1 MRQPAEAGPGT
12 VTLRAVG
19 YGEAREALAE
29 VIAGL
34 KGDDPLAPVTVVV
47 ASNLVALDTRRWLAA
62 RQAVANVRFL
72 VAERFAEL
80 LAAPRLQA
88 RGMRPR
94 SRWRWLEALRAAA
107 GGAKGPLREVAHH
120 PATLRRLAALAADL
134 RGVPA
139 GILDGLEQRGEP
151 LVAEA
156 VRVIRAAEAAARD
169 LYDDHDLVEEAAAV
183 FKTGGAGTRESGAV
197 VWYLPDRMTA
207 ALARLARAAGATVIL
222 GMTGDADV
230 DGQARRWCRLL
241 GVEPPLAD
249 MAPAAPALPGRLAS
263 LPDPDEEVRFAVR
276 EAWRLAEAGTPLHR
290 IAILYGN
297 AEQYAA
303 LVHERLTASGTP
315 HNGAGARR
323 LADSLAGRAILGALR
338 AARLDWRRDAVADW
352 VTSAPLRDEAGE
364 IPGHAWDAL
373 SAEAGVVRGLDGW
386 KRAGEAVRAARS
398 SRAAENP
405 EAAEW
410 LERGAQEA
418 ARMGRFVAG
427 AAEALEPKTQK
438 PMAAWGR
445 AAAEAVRTWLP
456 REALAGAAPAGDAAA
471 AAVVEAELAA
481 YDDALRV
488 LDGFGGLPG
497 GGSPVALETFE
508 ATLREALDV
517 PAGRHG
523 KLGEGIFAGTIE
535 EASGMAF
542 DHVFLLG
549 LAERVFPP
557 QPSDDPLL
565 PERLRRELDG
575 AVPSAAERVLA
586 ARRAYLAAAAMSGSC
601 TATAPR
607 VSLRDQRPAQPSA
620 WFFEAAARLHG
631 SPVYAR
637 DLERW
642 LREPEARPGWLTCV
656 DSFAAWV
663 RGGDAFADAQE
674 RDLAEICRADG
685 NPWVHSLL
693 EARGALDGVRARAE
707 RARASAAP
715 APAGL
720 GLWSGEAL
728 PLQAEPGFERSA
740 SALETLTSCPFRYF
754 LAHELRVTEAER
766 PEDLDAIDP
775 AERGSLVHEVLE
787 RFVKN
792 VKELRRTES
801 IGGRWSDAE
810 RELLM
815 TIADEAFAAYEQR
828 GVTGRPASWAAT
840 KQRLGQDLARFLDED
855 DAWRAAT
862 GASIRDAELAFGQK
876 AGRPV
881 DFEVEPGRA
890 IWFRGKADRVDVRDG
905 GELVVIDYKTGKADP
920 FKQAKDSPL
929 AKQDGGW
936 LLQLPIYA
944 LAARGQAKTP
954 VRALYWFISEEGKFD
969 RREVA
974 LDGDAEEQ
982 FRAVVREALRL
993 RELGIYPAVPGK
1005 PVWNGWENCRFCPF
1019 DRVCP
1024 KRDRDRLWERWKQ
1037 DGRLAGFCRLVL
1049 REGDGGATEGEG

>member
-1 MRQPAEAGPGT
+1 MRLTEEADGQK
-12 VTLRAVG
+12 VTLRAVDCG
-19 YGEAREALAE
+19 RARETLAE

-34 KGDDPLAPVTVVV
+34 KGGDPLAPVTVVV

-62 RQAVANVRFL
+62 RKAAANVRFL

-107 GGAKGPLREVAHH
+107 ELAKGPLGEVAHH

-134 RGVPA
+134 RGVP
-139 GILDGLEQRGEP
+139 GELLDRLEERGEP

-156 VRVIRAAEAAARD
+156 VRVVRAAEAAARD
-169 LYDDHDLVEEAAAV
+169 LYDDHDLVEEAAAA
-183 FKTGGAGTRESGAV
+183 FEEGDPGTRESGAV

-222 GMTGDADV
+222 GMTGDPAV
-230 DGQARRWCRLL
+230 DAQARRWCGLL
-241 GVEPPLAD
+241 GVDLPADAGPPL
-249 MAPAAPALPGRLAS
+249 PRLPGRLAS
-263 LPDPDEEVRFAVR
+263 LPDPEEEVRFAIR
-276 EAWRLAEAGTPLHR
+276 EAWRLAEGGKPLHR

-303 LVHERLTASGTP
+303 LAHERLTASGTP
-315 HNGAGARR
+315 HNGAGPRR
-323 LADSLAGRAILGALR
+323 LADTLAGRAILGALR

-352 VTSAPLRDEAGE
+352 VTSAPLRDEQGE

-386 KRAGEAVRAARS
+386 RRAGEAVRAARRG
-398 SRAAENP
+398 RAAENP
-405 EAAEW
+405 EAADW

-418 ARMGRFVAG
+418 ARMGAFVAG
-427 AAEALEPKTQK
+427 AAKALEPGARK

-445 AAAEAVRTWLP
+445 IAAEAVRQWLP
-456 REALAGAAPAGDAAA
+456 RDALAAA
-471 AAVVEAELAA
+471 APGDDSPAADVAEAELAA
-481 YDDALRV
+481 YDDTLRV
-488 LDGFGGLPG
+488 LDGFAGLPA
-497 GGSPVALETFE
+497 GGSQVPLETFE

-523 KLGEGIFAGTIE
+523 KLGEGVFAGTIE
-535 EASGMAF
+535 EAAGMAF

-586 ARRAYLAAAAMSGSC
+586 ARRAYLAAAAMAGSC

-631 SPVYAR
+631 SPVYVR
-637 DLERW
+637 DLEAW
-642 LREPEARPGWLTCV
+642 LREPADRPGWLTCV

-663 RGGDAFADAQE
+663 QRGDAFADAQE
-674 RDLAEICRADG
+674 RDLAEVVRAG
-685 NPWVHSLL
+685 SAPLEHPLL
-693 EARGALDGVRARAE
+693 AERGALDGIRARAE

-715 APAGL
+715 APAAL
-720 GLWSGEAL
+720 GPWSGEAL
-728 PLQAEPGFERSA
+728 PLALEPGFERSA

-754 LAHELRVTEAER
+754 LAHELRVTEVER

-787 RFVKN
+787 RFVN
-792 VKELRRTES
+792 EVKARRGTDT
-801 IGGRWSDAE
+801 IAGKWSDAE
-810 RELLM
+810 RALLM
-815 TIADEAFAAYEQR
+815 TIADEAFAGYEQR

-840 KQRLGQDLARFLDED
+840 KQRLRQDLARFLDED
-855 DAWRAAT
+855 EAWRAGT
-862 GASIRDAELAFGQK
+862 GASIRDAELAFGGK
-876 AGRPV
+876 AGRQV
-881 DFEVEPGRA
+881 AFDIEPGMRVG
-890 IWFRGKADRVDVRDG
+890 FRGKADRVDVCDDG
-905 GELVVIDYKTGKADP
+905 RLVVIDYKTGKADRYR
-920 FKQAKDSPL
+920 QAKDSPL
-929 AKQDGGW
+929 AKEKGGW

-944 LAARGQAKTP
+944 LAAREQPGTP
-954 VRALYWFISEEGKFD
+954 VRALYWFISEEGKFE
-969 RREVA
+969 RREVV
-974 LDGDAEEQ
+974 LDETAEDE
-982 FRAVVREALRL
+982 FRTVVREALRL
-993 RELGIYPAVPGK
+993 RERGIYPAVPGK
-1005 PVWNGWENCRFCPF
+1005 PAWGRWENCGFCPF

-1037 DGRLAGFCRLVL
+1037 DDRLAEFRRAVL
-1049 REGDGGATEGEG
+1049 REGGDGETEGEA

>member
-1 MRQPAEAGPGT
+1 MRQPADAGTGKA
-12 VTLRAVG
+12 TLRAVG
-19 YGEAREALAE
+19 YGQAREVLAE

-80 LAAPRLQA
+80 IAAPRLQA

-120 PATLRRLAALAADL
+120 PATLRRLAVLAADL

-139 GILDGLEQRGEP
+139 ETLDGLEQRGEP

-156 VRVIRAAEAAARD
+156 VRVVRAAEAAARD
-169 LYDDHDLVEEAAAV
+169 LYDDRDLVEEAAAV
-183 FKTGGAGTRESGAV
+183 FEAGGAGTRESGAV
-197 VWYLPDRMTA
+197 VWYLPERMTA

-222 GMTGDADV
+222 GMTGDEKV

-241 GVEPPLAD
+241 EVEPPPAS
-249 MAPAAPALPGRLAS
+249 AGPAAAMLAGQLAS
-263 LPDPDEEVRFAVR
+263 LPDPDEEVRFAIR

-338 AARLDWRRDAVADW
+338 SARLDWRRDAVADW
-352 VTSAPLRDEAGE
+352 VTSAPLRDEAGD

-398 SRAAENP
+398 SRAAEHP

-427 AAEALEPKTQK
+427 AATALEPDTQK

-456 REALAGAAPAGDAAA
+456 REAVASESPAGDAAA

-497 GGSPVALETFE
+497 GGSPVPLETFE

-535 EASGMAF
+535 EASGMVF

-565 PERLRRELDG
+565 PERLRSELDG

-637 DLERW
+637 DLE
-642 LREPEARPGWLTCV
+642 
-656 DSFAAWV
+656 
-663 RGGDAFADAQE
+663 
-674 RDLAEICRADG
+674 
-685 NPWVHSLL
+685 
-693 EARGALDGVRARAE
+693 
-707 RARASAAP
+707 
-715 APAGL
+715 
-720 GLWSGEAL
+720 
-728 PLQAEPGFERSA
+728 
-740 SALETLTSCPFRYF
+740 
-754 LAHELRVTEAER
+754 
-766 PEDLDAIDP
+766 
-775 AERGSLVHEVLE
+775 
-787 RFVKN
+787 
-792 VKELRRTES
+792 
-801 IGGRWSDAE
+801 
-810 RELLM
+810 
-815 TIADEAFAAYEQR
+815 
-828 GVTGRPASWAAT
+828 
-840 KQRLGQDLARFLDED
+840 
-855 DAWRAAT
+855 
-862 GASIRDAELAFGQK
+862 
-876 AGRPV
+876 
-881 DFEVEPGRA
+881 
-890 IWFRGKADRVDVRDG
+890 
-905 GELVVIDYKTGKADP
+905 
-920 FKQAKDSPL
+920 
-929 AKQDGGW
+929 
-936 LLQLPIYA
+936 
-944 LAARGQAKTP
+944 
-954 VRALYWFISEEGKFD
+954 
-969 RREVA
+969 
-974 LDGDAEEQ
+974 
-982 FRAVVREALRL
+982 
-993 RELGIYPAVPGK
+993 
-1005 PVWNGWENCRFCPF
+1005 
-1019 DRVCP
+1019 
-1024 KRDRDRLWERWKQ
+1024 
-1037 DGRLAGFCRLVL
+1037 
-1049 REGDGGATEGEG
+1049 